1 LQFKK
6 RIASYFK
13 VDKELIIIFLLV
25 AISGFIFFFVYNQR
39 AFLNFFYLPVLIG
52 AYFYGKRYATS
63 SAIFSV
69 IIISI
74 IAYVYPATFI
84 HGHLDSKLNLWLDIM
99 TWGGFL
105 TITGY
110 YMGLLY
116 EKKESAYKEIRF
128 TYRGIIEMLSL
139 VIDSVDKETQSHS
152 YRVSII
158 SEMIAREMRCPE
170 EEIENIRIAALLHD
184 IGKIGVSSMILQKVG
199 KLSPE
204 ERNHMDIHTK
214 HGADVLHPMGGRV
227 LQLIPLVLYHHE
239 KYDGTGSQG
248 LEGENIPLGA
258 RIIAVADVY
267 DALISDRPY
276 RKGFSP
282 LQAKEEILS
291 NVGKQFDQN
300 VVKAFDAIFPKIDF
314 EIPLIP
320 VEFDL

>member
-1 LQFKK
+1 MRFKE
-6 RIASYFK
+6 RIEGYFK
-13 VDKELIIIFLLV
+13 VDKELIILLLLV

-52 AYFYGKRYATS
+52 AYFFGKRYATT
-63 SAIFSV
+63 SAILSV

-74 IAYVYPATFI
+74 IAYVYPDTFI
-84 HGHLDSKLNLWLDIM
+84 YSYLDSKLNLWLDIM
-99 TWGGFL
+99 TWGCFL
-105 TITGY
+105 TITAY

-116 EKKESAYKEIRF
+116 EKKENAYKEIRL

-152 YRVSII
+152 YRVSVI

-170 EEIENIRIAALLHD
+170 EEIDNIRIAALLHD
-184 IGKIGVSSMILQKVG
+184 IGKIGVSSMILQKIG

-214 HGADVLHPMGGRV
+214 HGADVLHPMGGKV
-227 LQLIPLVLYHHE
+227 QQLIPLVLYHHE
-239 KYDGTGSQG
+239 KYDGSGSKG
-248 LEGENIPLGA
+248 LEGENIPLGS

-276 RKGFSP
+276 RKGLLP
-282 LQAKEEILS
+282 LQVKEEILS
-291 NVGKQFDQN
+291 SVGKQFDPN

-320 VEFDL
+320 ARI

>member
-1 LQFKK
+1 M
-6 RIASYFK
+6 AGYFK

-25 AISGFIFFFVYNQR
+25 AIAGFIFFFIYNQR
-39 AFLNFFYLPVLIG
+39 AFLNFFYLPVLVG

-63 SAIFSV
+63 SAILSV

-74 IAYVYPATFI
+74 IAYAYPDTFI
-84 HGHLDSKLNLWLDIM
+84 HSHFDSQLNLWLDIL
-99 TWGGFL
+99 TWGSFL

-110 YMGLLY
+110 YMGVLY
-116 EKKESAYKEIRF
+116 ENKEKAIKEIRL
-128 TYRGIIEMLSL
+128 TYRGIVEMLSL

-152 YRVSII
+152 YRVSVI

-170 EEIENIRIAALLHD
+170 DEIENIRIAALLHD
-184 IGKIGVSSMILQKVG
+184 IGKIGVSSMILQKIG

-204 ERNHMDIHTK
+204 ERKHMDIHTK

-227 LQLIPLVLYHHE
+227 VELIPLVMYHHE
-239 KYDGTGSQG
+239 KYDGSGSQG

-267 DALISDRPY
+267 DALVSDRPY
-276 RKGFSP
+276 RKGLPP

-291 NVGKQFDQN
+291 NSGKQFDPN
-300 VVKAFDAIFPKIDF
+300 VVKIFDSIFPKIDSQ
-314 EIPLIP
+314 IPLIP
-320 VEFDL
+320 ANF